1 MKNVIRKHLAC
12 VCDVGETNVCGVG
25 ETNVCGVGETNGTS
39 ISRMKS
45 EVRHQS
51 LLKKNRYGFLVVD

>member
-25 ETNVCGVGETNGTS
+25 ETNGTS
-39 ISRMKS
+39 MSRMKS

-51 LLKKNRYGFLVVD
+51 LLKKNRYGFLVVDYE